1 MLDRVL
7 RAVAA
12 MLIAGSMLSAHKRR
26 SRAQDNAKIAA
37 GETVYNT
44 YCATC
49 HGDGL
54 VSSGQTFDLRR
65 LAADARPRF
74 ENSVLKGK
82 GQMPPW
88 QGVLIERRDR
98 SALALHPGQR
108 AREIAAAVPPAIR
121 RSPRRPTAPRSRRA

>member
-1 MLDRVL
+1 MLDRIL
-7 RAVAA
+7 RVVAVVS
-12 MLIAGSMLSAHKRR
+12 IAVSMTWAQRLA
-26 SRAQDNAKIAA
+26 AQDGAKIAA

-49 HGDGL
+49 HGDNL

-65 LAADARPRF
+65 LTADARPRF

-88 QGVLIERRDR
+88 QGVLSSDELDQLWHYIRDN
-98 SALALHPGQR
+98 AHQK
-108 AREIAAAVPPAIR
+108 
-121 RSPRRPTAPRSRRA
+121 

>member
-1 MLDRVL
+1 MFDRMLRVV
-7 RAVAA
+7 AV
-12 MLIAGSMLSAHKRR
+12 MLIAAGSVSAQR
-26 SRAQDNAKIAA
+26 SSAQDSARISA

-49 HGDGL
+49 HGDNL

-65 LAADARPRF
+65 FTADARPRF

-88 QGVLIERRDR
+88 QGVLSSDEIDQLWHYIRDN
-98 SALALHPGQR
+98 AYQK
-108 AREIAAAVPPAIR
+108 
-121 RSPRRPTAPRSRRA
+121 

>member
-1 MLDRVL
+1 MLDRML
-7 RAVAA
+7 RVGAA
-12 MLIAGSMLSAHKRR
+12 ILIVTSALSAHQ
-26 SRAQDNAKIAA
+26 SSAQDGAKISA

-54 VSSGQTFDLRR
+54 VSTGHTFDLRR
-65 LAADARPRF
+65 FTADARPRF

-88 QGVLIERRDR
+88 QGVLSSEELDQLWHYI
-98 SALALHPGQR
+98 R
-108 AREIAAAVPPAIR
+108 ANAHEK
-121 RSPRRPTAPRSRRA
+121 